1 MPSRRW
7 SNVLAL
13 GWAGWILLLT
23 LSPGPRITGSPENL
37 LSPLCLVC
45 GGRGVAD
52 GILNVL
58 LFVPLGIALMT
69 ATGNARRVVVLAMT
83 LSIGIEILQ
92 GMIPGRYPTLGDV
105 VYNTVGG
112 ATGIT
117 LAMSA
122 KRLLQPSRRMAGF
135 LTVGAGTASAAILF
149 AGGVLMAPSF
159 PSTVYYGQW
168 TADLHY
174 MEAYEG
180 QVLEASLGSM
190 FLASE
195 KTSDPELAVRLL
207 RSGAPLTAR
216 VVAGPAP
223 PALAPIVSILDESA
237 VEILVLGADATDLV
251 LRVRYRAND
260 FRLDRPDLRV
270 RGALAATRPGD
281 TIRLRAENTLE
292 GYSLWLDEH
301 EYPPLK
307 HTPGEGWA
315 LLLHPEHTAPWVDST
330 LGLAWVAGPLIL
342 AGWWAPGLGWAAVA
356 LSLAVSGMAMAATV
370 GPLTEMAEVEI
381 LAAIGAVMLGVALR
395 RTLGWSV
402 HRATASSPM
411 GQQSEHTHMSTPEEV
426 EARS

>member
-1 MPSRRW
+1 MSSVRW
-7 SNVLAL
+7 SKHLAWA
-13 GWAGWILLLT
+13 WAGLILLLT
-23 LSPGPRITGSPENL
+23 LVPGPEVTGSPEEL
-37 LSPLCLVC
+37 FSILCLIC
-45 GGRGVAD
+45 GQRGAAD

-58 LFVPLGIALMT
+58 LFVPLGIALMA

-159 PSTVYYGQW
+159 LSTVYYGQW

-190 FLASE
+190 FLGSE
-195 KTSDPELAVRLL
+195 RTSDPELAVELL
-207 RSGAPLTAR
+207 RSGAPLNAR
-216 VVAGPAP
+216 AVAGPAP
-223 PALAPIVSILDESA
+223 PALAPIVSIFDESER
-237 VEILVLGADATDLV
+237 EILVLGADASDLV

-260 FRLDRPDLRV
+260 LRLDR
-270 RGALAATRPGD
+270 
-281 TIRLRAENTLE
+281 
-292 GYSLWLDEH
+292 
-301 EYPPLK
+301 
-307 HTPGEGWA
+307 
-315 LLLHPEHTAPWVDST
+315 
-330 LGLAWVAGPLIL
+330 
-342 AGWWAPGLGWAAVA
+342 
-356 LSLAVSGMAMAATV
+356 
-370 GPLTEMAEVEI
+370 
-381 LAAIGAVMLGVALR
+381 
-395 RTLGWSV
+395 
-402 HRATASSPM
+402 
-411 GQQSEHTHMSTPEEV
+411 
-426 EARS
+426 